1 MSSKHEIRIRYR
13 KKEKNNKC
21 FLNDFFRTLNVLKK
35 LKFKFFVNWKKRHY
49 LYKSRRSTKK
59 YIVRNKLRKMLKTVL
74 QYSCPILLLFNFVNA
89 SHFRGGTISWKPTGN
104 GNEVNPVPRT
114 FVRISLNV

>member
-1 MSSKHEIRIRYR
+1 
-13 KKEKNNKC
+13 
-21 FLNDFFRTLNVLKK
+21 
-35 LKFKFFVNWKKRHY
+35 
-49 LYKSRRSTKK
+49 
-59 YIVRNKLRKMLKTVL
+59 MLKTVL
-74 QYSCPILLLFNFVNA
+74 QYSCTFLLLFNFVNA